1 MIEFH
6 EGIIRK
12 TIECYGTEKQSVV
25 CMEECCELVQAI
37 SKELRGKSDKEHLA
51 EEMAD
56 VLICMKMLKIM
67 YHVTD
72 DELNEWIKKK
82 QFRQLK
88 RITES
93 GVGTGGQMMRRLVDV
108 TDLEKFIQENV
119 CAIGDD
125 HLLLVAGDDGRWH
138 EALPLV
144 KTAYDVD
151 KVVAELRRMSGNG
164 YRDVDGDYV
173 PPMIET
179 KNAIEIVK
187 KGIRKDISE

>member
-12 TIECYGTEKQSVV
+12 TIECYGTGKQSVV

-56 VLICMKMLKIM
+56 ILICMEMLKIM

-72 DELNEWIKKK
+72 DELNEWVKKK

-93 GVGTGGQMMRRLVDV
+93 GVGTGY
-108 TDLEKFIQENV
+108 
-119 CAIGDD
+119 
-125 HLLLVAGDDGRWH
+125 VAGYEQAFED
-138 EALPLV
+138 L
-144 KTAYDVD
+144 D
-151 KVVAELRRMSGNG
+151 KAILDNEVCNQNMNGDCYEEIMKIMGKLRKE
-164 YRDVDGDYV
+164 
-173 PPMIET
+173 I
-179 KNAIEIVK
+179 KNDRE
-187 KGIRKDISE
+187 

>member
-1 MIEFH
+1 MIEFY
-6 EGIIRK
+6 EDIIRK

-56 VLICMKMLKIM
+56 VLICMEMLKIM

-93 GVGTGGQMMRRLVDV
+93 DVGTGYVASNLTAKDITCENLHFTPIFGG
-108 TDLEKFIQENV
+108 LEKEEKENAADKYALGYKQAFEDLDE
-119 CAIGDD
+119 AILDNEICNQNMNGDCY
-125 HLLLVAGDDGRWH
+125 
-138 EALPLV
+138 EEIM
-144 KTAYDVD
+144 KIMS
-151 KVVAELRRMSGNG
+151 KLR
-164 YRDVDGDYV
+164 
-173 PPMIET
+173 
-179 KNAIEIVK
+179 KEI
-187 KGIRKDISE
+187 RNDRE